1 MRKVE
6 DEVPPSY
13 AMSFNGSNSSSTTT
27 LPSMVTQPDSISII
41 DICNKRNLGRLKQF
55 VAHRG
60 RDAVRFKD
68 EHDGTTALHHAAWN
82 GDREAVIF
90 LLQQGADVDAR
101 NNEGSTPLHWAAWN
115 GNLEVAR
122 LLLACG
128 ADPCAATTAGD
139 TWYCTT
145 LGWHNILTLGGYTH
159 HSP

>member
-1 MRKVE
+1 
-6 DEVPPSY
+6 
-13 AMSFNGSNSSSTTT
+13 
-27 LPSMVTQPDSISII
+27 MVTQPDSISII

-145 LGWHNILTLGGYTH
+145 LGWHNIVTLGRYTH